1 MKRIMLTACL
11 AVLGCL
17 SFVTS
22 AMAQEQSQQENPVA
36 QLPWQTGPAV
46 GKIGDRA
53 TIDIPKGYAFL
64 DAAATSRL
72 NELLENPP
80 SGADEYTFAPD
91 TLAWIAFFR
100 FNDIGY
106 VKDDEKLDAD
116 DLIASIREG
125 TEQGNEE
132 RRDRG
137 WETLRIVGWSFEPQY
152 DKQLNAL
159 EWAVLAETEG
169 SKSQVVNY
177 NTRLLGRK
185 GVMEVTV
192 VADPASL
199 DPAIADFKKQ
209 MPGYDFVA
217 GEKYTEF
224 KAGDHVAEIGLAALV
239 TGGAA
244 AIASKKGW
252 LAAIG
257 VALAKFWKLLILGV
271 VGIGVAIR
279 KFFGGRDK
287 DSPAA

>member
-1 MKRIMLTACL
+1 MKRIMLAACM
-11 AVLGCL
+11 AVVGCL
-17 SFVTS
+17 S
-22 AMAQEQSQQENPVA
+22 AIAPAAAQEQPQQDNPVA
-36 QLPWQTGPAV
+36 QLPWQVGPTT
-46 GKIGDRA
+46 GKIGTRA
-53 TIDIPKGYAFL
+53 EIDVPAGYAFL
-64 DAAATSRL
+64 DAAASRRL

-80 SGADEYTFAPD
+80 ASVDEYTLAPESLD
-91 TLAWIAFFR
+91 WIAFFS
-100 FNDIGY
+100 FNEIGY
-106 VKDDEKLDAD
+106 VKDDEKLDAN

-125 TEQGNEE
+125 TEYGNEE
-132 RRDRG
+132 RRKRG
-137 WETLRIVGWSFEPQY
+137 WDTLRIVGWSFEPQY

-199 DPAIADFKKQ
+199 DPAIADFKKL

-224 KAGDHVAEIGLAALV
+224 KAGDHVAEIGLAALI

-257 VALAKFWKLLILGV
+257 VALAKFWKVLILAIA
-271 VGIGVAIR
+271 GIGIAIR
-279 KFFGGRDK
+279 KFFRRDK
-287 DSPAA
+287 GSPSA